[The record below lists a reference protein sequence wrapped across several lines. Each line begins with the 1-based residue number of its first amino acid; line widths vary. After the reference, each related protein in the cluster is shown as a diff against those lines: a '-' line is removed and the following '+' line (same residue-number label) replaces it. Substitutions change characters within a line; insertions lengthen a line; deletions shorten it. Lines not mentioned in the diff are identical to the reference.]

1 VGWIP
6 ETSGP
11 VSAGSGDAELIGGRA
26 IILDRNEL
34 ESGQGT
40 GRLPQKLP
48 ATSPIEVVQWTDD
61 ASILGFD
68 RSASVLSDRRVRLA
82 ADAWAHPGPH
92 QRTPQSESIHCPDC
106 RRPGVLRDT
115 DSGWAHQRDCRG

>member
-1 VGWIP
+1 MDSGDL
-6 ETSGP
+6 GP

-26 IILDRNEL
+26 IILDRNEP

-61 ASILGFD
+61 ASIPGFD
-68 RSASVLSDRRVRLA
+68 RSASVLSDRRVRLLPT
-82 ADAWAHPGPH
+82 PGH
-92 QRTPQSESIHCPDC
+92 TRGHISQDWSIQA
-106 RRPGVLRDT
+106 GLLR
-115 DSGWAHQRDCRG
+115 SARSA

>member
-1 VGWIP
+1 MGWIP

-61 ASILGFD
+61 ASIPGFD
-68 RSASVLSDRRVRLA
+68 RSASVLSDRRVRLLPT
-82 ADAWAHPGPH
+82 PGH
-92 QRTPQSESIHCPDC
+92 T
-106 RRPGVLRDT
+106 
-115 DSGWAHQRDCRG
+115 RGHIT